1 MGVSK
6 NKGTLKWMVW
16 GYHYFRKQPYIFHT
30 NWWRPHTH
38 GIVICKTP
46 PCSERILRPW
56 LPRRIVKPWQ
66 RKRRRR
72 RKPLGCQKPRNDRE
86 DGKRCTQ
93 LWVGKEMGRRLGC
106 EFMKTPISQ
115 VIFWETFRIF
125 ECWSGFAIGQQ
136 KQGPRDYSRFQ
147 GGSKSYVATLL
158 SVTWYLLV
166 VGYSELVRTSIARF
180 MRKQLTEVIT
190 NFKTSNL

>member
-1 MGVSK
+1 MRQFCWWLRENESK
-6 NKGTLKWMVW
+6 SYEN
-16 GYHYFRKQPYIFHT
+16 QYIFHT
-30 NWWRPHTH
+30 NWWRPHAWHCHMQTSTLFWTDPQALAATAYRQALAAEEEAAQEAV
-38 GIVICKTP
+38 GMPKTP
-46 PCSERILRPW
+46 QRPRGW
-56 LPRRIVKPWQ
+56 EKMH
-66 RKRRRR
+66 
-72 RKPLGCQKPRNDRE
+72 
-86 DGKRCTQ
+86 Q
-93 LWVGKEMGRRLGC
+93 LWVGKEMGRLFFGC
-106 EFMKTPISQ
+106 EFRKTPISQ